1 MSDAF
6 ELIEPFFTPPL
17 DTDFRPAVLANHAFV
32 AACKDSGQ
40 CEPLKIALVRA
51 DGSVSTYETV
61 CYSEGH
67 PSFHAN
73 MQYVERLVKFL
84 LWQKGGWKVIIGG
97 PQPVGE
103 YIKGVYSANGER
115 AFDFE
120 FMGGVY
126 EHEFTVEITD
136 AASVPDTKE
145 DTMPLGRHLDGCRIG
160 IDLGG
165 SDYKLAAVNN
175 GEAVWADE
183 FPWDPKTQTDP
194 AYHYERIMAGLKEA
208 ASKLPC
214 VDAIGGSAAGVWIN
228 DRVRVASLFR
238 GIPKDLFN
246 SQVKDMFVKIGE
258 EWGVP
263 LTIVNDG
270 EVTALAGSMDMGV
283 NAVLGIAMG
292 TSEAAGYVTPDGN
305 ITSWLN
311 ELAFAPIDYSPNAPA
326 DEWSGDKGCGVQYFN
341 QTGVARMAEAAGIE
355 FEEGLGLPEKLVVV
369 QKLMADGDER
379 VVPIYETIGTWFGYA
394 LAHYADFYD
403 VGYCLILGRATSG
416 DGGQI
421 ILSEAEKVLEGE
433 FPELYDKI
441 KLSIPD
447 EKSRRTGQSVA
458 AASLP
463 AIPKAK
469 CGCGCGCGKG

>member
-1 MSDAF
+1 MNDDAF
-6 ELIEPFFTPPL
+6 ELVEPLFAPPL
-17 DTDFRPAVLANHAFV
+17 DPDFRPAVLANKAFLNEV
-32 AACKDSGQ
+32 AESGQ
-40 CEPLKIALVRA
+40 GVPLRLALTRA
-51 DGSVSTYETV
+51 DGSVSTFETQ
-61 CYSEGH
+61 CFAEDS
-67 PSFHAN
+67 PRFAAN
-73 MQYVERLVKFL
+73 LPYAERLVKFL
-84 LWQKGGWKVIIGG
+84 LWQKGGWKVTVGG
-97 PQPVGE
+97 PAAIGE
-103 YIKGVYSANGER
+103 YIKQVYSPNGER
-115 AFDFE
+115 AFDNE

-126 EHEFTVEITD
+126 EHEFTVEVTD

-165 SDYKLAAVNN
+165 SDYKLAAVKD

-194 AYHYERIMAGLKEA
+194 SYHRERINAGLKEA
-208 ASKLPC
+208 ASHLPC

-228 DRVRVASLFR
+228 DRVLVASLFR
-238 GIPKDLFN
+238 GIPRDVFNAEVKDLFVN
-246 SQVKDMFVKIGE
+246 IGK

-270 EVTALAGSMDMGV
+270 EVTALAGSMDLGV

-305 ITSWLN
+305 ITGWLN
-311 ELAFAPIDYSPNAPA
+311 ELAFAPIDYAPSAPA

-341 QTGVARMAEAAGIE
+341 QTGVVRMAEAAGIE
-355 FEEGLGLPEKLVVV
+355 FDEGLSLPEKLVVV
-369 QKLMADGDER
+369 QKLMKDGDER
-379 VVPIYETIGTWFGYA
+379 VIPIYETVGIWFGYA

-403 VGYCLILGRATSG
+403 VAQCLILGRATTG
-416 DGGQI
+416 EGGQI
-421 ILSEAEKVLEGE
+421 ILEQAQKVLEGE
-433 FPELYDKI
+433 FPELAAKI
-441 KLSIPD
+441 NLSIPD

-463 AIPKAK
+463 LIPKSGCSC
-469 CGCGCGCGKG
+469 CGCGE